1 MHTLRLL
8 TVTWN
13 VGNAPPPSSLVALLG
28 PPEALAATDLVAVAL
43 QEMPTRF
50 DRVEDRVARIPHPVR
65 LGSAAVARAA
75 GGGGG
80 GPGGVGGGGMPGG
93 VTPTV
98 LRSIGRSPS
107 PGVAPA
113 PAAITVAAATDGA
126 TATDGRSRPRR
137 PTKVVGGVGGGG
149 GSPRPARPPGVHSGG
164 GGGGGG
170 GGSSGG
176 GGGGGGSGGGA
187 SGGSNGGAGG
197 AGGGGGGGSGL
208 GSPPAAASRRHRDRE
223 REHRGRRRE
232 PPAPATMPG
241 RPPGERSGF
250 LSDGGGGRSPR
261 TGGRSRRVVV
271 PGGSSSSPRGGMGGR
286 GGTRGCCRHL
296 RWEGP
301 ARGVGSGGTAASL
314 AAATAAVAAVAAV
327 GAASAA
333 IGGGGGGGS
342 SGGGGGGGGASNGDC
357 HSGGIGGG
365 KGNSGGGGGVGGG
378 GNGEEEPG
386 KWSALIRETLGPG
399 FVLCG
404 ERRLFGIKLFVYHQ
418 RRLTHLIASVETV
431 REGTGIANS
440 VGNKGAVG
448 VVLRLGDTSVAFI
461 NAHLAAH
468 DGPKYRRERQED
480 VKDLVRSLERDRA
493 DAKRGDG
500 GLPLF
505 HRFTHLFWMGDLNYR
520 LNTALTLGG
529 KQLPFEARRR
539 HLLKLISA
547 GDVPALLAADE
558 LLHER
563 ARGSVFA
570 NFSEGAIHHLPS
582 FKVRTG
588 AAGIVNLADPAAIYA
603 DSRAP
608 AYCDRILWH
617 SLPLHRPHVR
627 QLSYTWVPAYTVS
640 DHKPVVASFA
650 LDIAKGVPHVR
661 PDEGLRLTLDVQ
673 LIRLRGLYPT
683 PPPPTLLPTLLPAS
697 AEGAASTKGGRSPEV
712 VGAGGG
718 FVPTDLFSDAE
729 LSDDALDGLGGSSGG
744 GGGGGV
750 GDTLH
755 GSGDRGGSGR
765 GGGRSRR
772 THGGGVGRRRVRVAI
787 HGEGVFL
794 KRGRVYMT
802 TLRTVADGV
811 LSISRAGNTNGASV
825 DGSHPLSASERAS
838 AGGPSTGGTG
848 GSGGGSGVA
857 PSSPSVLVRGTRER
871 TGDDL
876 PSIPLARVAC
886 LDDVRLSYVRFVF
899 TRPGSKTG
907 ASGVLPLAALLRFAG
922 EESDEMS
929 VGGMLARGGEAALSD
944 IASRRRPVTGVQPG
958 VVKFELP
965 LTKYGTAGAVMEGKV
980 ALVEGA
986 DGWGGAWTD
995 SAGAVVKGANGRS
1008 VPGGGSAGGS
1018 RRRRPLHKA
1027 QKVVKKAIRPGTDVF

>member
-50 DRVEDRVARIPHPVR
+50 DKVEDRVAR
-65 LGSAAVARAA
+65 
-75 GGGGG
+75 
-80 GPGGVGGGGMPGG
+80 M
-93 VTPTV
+93 
-98 LRSIGRSPS
+98 
-107 PGVAPA
+107 
-113 PAAITVAAATDGA
+113 
-126 TATDGRSRPRR
+126 
-137 PTKVVGGVGGGG
+137 
-149 GSPRPARPPGVHSGG
+149 
-164 GGGGGG
+164 
-170 GGSSGG
+170 
-176 GGGGGGSGGGA
+176 
-187 SGGSNGGAGG
+187 
-197 AGGGGGGGSGL
+197 
-208 GSPPAAASRRHRDRE
+208 
-223 REHRGRRRE
+223 
-232 PPAPATMPG
+232 
-241 RPPGERSGF
+241 
-250 LSDGGGGRSPR
+250 
-261 TGGRSRRVVV
+261 
-271 PGGSSSSPRGGMGGR
+271 
-286 GGTRGCCRHL
+286 
-296 RWEGP
+296 
-301 ARGVGSGGTAASL
+301 
-314 AAATAAVAAVAAV
+314 
-327 GAASAA
+327 
-333 IGGGGGGGS
+333 
-342 SGGGGGGGGASNGDC
+342 
-357 HSGGIGGG
+357 
-365 KGNSGGGGGVGGG
+365 
-378 GNGEEEPG
+378 
-386 KWSALIRETLGPG
+386 TLGPT

-480 VKDLVRSLERDRA
+480 VMDLVRSLERGRA

-520 LNTALTLGG
+520 LNTALTLCG
-529 KQLPFEARRR
+529 QELPFEARRR
-539 HLLKLISA
+539 HLLKLVTA

-558 LLHER
+558 LRHER

-570 NFSEGAIHHLPS
+570 NFSEGPIHHLPS

-588 AAGIVNLADPAAIYA
+588 AAGVVNPADPAAIYA

-650 LDIAKGVPHVR
+650 LDIAKRVPRVL

-683 PPPPTLLPTLLPAS
+683 PPAPTILPTLLPPSAEVAAS
-697 AEGAASTKGGRSPEV
+697 AKGGP
-712 VGAGGG
+712 
-718 FVPTDLFSDAE
+718 
-729 LSDDALDGLGGSSGG
+729 
-744 GGGGGV
+744 
-750 GDTLH
+750 
-755 GSGDRGGSGR
+755 
-765 GGGRSRR
+765 
-772 THGGGVGRRRVRVAI
+772 
-787 HGEGVFL
+787 
-794 KRGRVYMT
+794 
-802 TLRTVADGV
+802 
-811 LSISRAGNTNGASV
+811 
-825 DGSHPLSASERAS
+825 
-838 AGGPSTGGTG
+838 
-848 GSGGGSGVA
+848 
-857 PSSPSVLVRGTRER
+857 
-871 TGDDL
+871 
-876 PSIPLARVAC
+876 
-886 LDDVRLSYVRFVF
+886 
-899 TRPGSKTG
+899 
-907 ASGVLPLAALLRFAG
+907 ALLRFAG
-922 EESDEMS
+922 EDSDEVS
-929 VGGMLARGGEAALSD
+929 VGDMLARGGEAALSD
-944 IASRRRPVTGVQPG
+944 IASRRRPVIGVQPG

-1008 VPGGGSAGGS
+1008 VPGGVSAG
-1018 RRRRPLHKA
+1018 A
-1027 QKVVKKAIRPGTDVF
+1027 

>member
-1 MHTLRLL
+1 MPPP
-8 TVTWN
+8 
-13 VGNAPPPSSLVALLG
+13 APP
-28 PPEALAATDLVAVAL
+28 AATSL
-43 QEMPTRF
+43 P
-50 DRVEDRVARIPHPVR
+50 PH
-65 LGSAAVARAA
+65 
-75 GGGGG
+75 
-80 GPGGVGGGGMPGG
+80 
-93 VTPTV
+93 
-98 LRSIGRSPS
+98 
-107 PGVAPA
+107 
-113 PAAITVAAATDGA
+113 
-126 TATDGRSRPRR
+126 
-137 PTKVVGGVGGGG
+137 
-149 GSPRPARPPGVHSGG
+149 
-164 GGGGGG
+164 
-170 GGSSGG
+170 GSSGG
-176 GGGGGGSGGGA
+176 GGG
-187 SGGSNGGAGG
+187 
-197 AGGGGGGGSGL
+197 
-208 GSPPAAASRRHRDRE
+208 
-223 REHRGRRRE
+223 
-232 PPAPATMPG
+232 
-241 RPPGERSGF
+241 
-250 LSDGGGGRSPR
+250 
-261 TGGRSRRVVV
+261 V
-271 PGGSSSSPRGGMGGR
+271 
-286 GGTRGCCRHL
+286 
-296 RWEGP
+296 
-301 ARGVGSGGTAASL
+301 
-314 AAATAAVAAVAAV
+314 
-327 GAASAA
+327 
-333 IGGGGGGGS
+333 
-342 SGGGGGGGGASNGDC
+342 SGGGGGG
-357 HSGGIGGG
+357 
-365 KGNSGGGGGVGGG
+365 
-378 GNGEEEPG
+378 GEEEPG
-386 KWSALIRETLGPG
+386 KWSAMIRETLGPT

-480 VKDLVRSLERDRA
+480 VMDLVRSLERGRA

-520 LNTALTLGG
+520 LNTALTLCG
-529 KQLPFEARRR
+529 QELPFEARRR
-539 HLLKLISA
+539 HLLKLVTA

-558 LLHER
+558 LRHER

-570 NFSEGAIHHLPS
+570 NFSEGPIHHLPS

-588 AAGIVNLADPAAIYA
+588 AAGVVNPADPAAIYA

-650 LDIAKGVPHVR
+650 LDIAKRVPRVL

-683 PPPPTLLPTLLPAS
+683 PPAPTILPTLLPPSAEVAAS
-697 AEGAASTKGGRSPEV
+697 AKGGRAPEV

-729 LSDDALDGLGGSSGG
+729 LSDDALDGPGGSSGGG

-750 GDTLH
+750 GDTLQS
-755 GSGDRGGSGR
+755 SGDRGGSGR
-765 GGGRSRR
+765 GGGKSRR
-772 THGGGVGRRRVRVAI
+772 AHGSGVGRRRVRVAI

-794 KRGRVYMT
+794 KRGRVYVT

-811 LSISRAGNTNGASV
+811 LSISRVSNNSGASLDSLTV
-825 DGSHPLSASERAS
+825 PSAAERGGVGGPS
-838 AGGPSTGGTG
+838 AGGTGS
-848 GSGGGSGVA
+848 SGGGSGAA
-857 PSSPSVLVRGTRER
+857 PPPPSVLIRGTRER

-876 PSIPLARVAC
+876 PSIPLARVSC

-922 EESDEMS
+922 EDSDEVS
-929 VGGMLARGGEAALSD
+929 VGDMLARGGEAALSD
-944 IASRRRPVTGVQPG
+944 IASRRRPVIGVQPG

-1008 VPGGGSAGGS
+1008 VPGGVSAGGS
-1018 RRRRPLHKA
+1018 RCRCPLHKT
-1027 QKVVKKAIRPGTDVF
+1027 QEVVKKAIRPGWDGF